1 MRKLATLLPV
11 ALFTAALLGGCGT
24 GGIASGPGD
33 PANGAKLFTA
43 KCGGCHSL
51 ADAGTSSTIGPNLD
65 AAFGSDK
72 QQGIK
77 ESSIKNLVLIQI
89 REPSPPMP
97 SNLVKGQD
105 AIDVAGYVAAV
116 AGQKGPEAK
125 AEATSSTDGKTIFKS
140 QCASCHTL
148 ADAGT
153 NGTIGPNLDQLQLTL
168 ARVKR
173 QVENGGGVMPAFKG
187 RLTDAQIEAV
197 SKYVATVAG
206 KK

>member
-1 MRKLATLLPV
+1 VRKLATLLPV
-11 ALFTAALLGGCGT
+11 ALLGAALLGGCGT
-24 GGIASGPGD
+24 GGIASSPGD
-33 PANGAKLFTA
+33 PSNGAKLFTA
-43 KCGGCHSL
+43 KCGGCHTL

-89 REPSPPMP
+89 REPSKPMP

-105 AIDVAGYVAAV
+105 AIDVASYVALV
-116 AGQKGPEAK
+116 AGAKGPEAK
-125 AEATSSTDGKTIFKS
+125 SETTESTDGETIFKS

-148 ADAGT
+148 KDAGT
-153 NGTIGPNLDQLQLTL
+153 TGTIGPNLDQLKPALD
-168 ARVKR
+168 RVRR
-173 QVENGGGVMPAFKG
+173 QVENGGGAMPAFKG

-197 SKYVATVAG
+197 AKYVSSVAG
-206 KK
+206 K